1 MRGVFDFLGF
11 THPFISFRASSSQGV
26 AGIQVQAETSPG
38 GEHLQPCSPLSESQ
52 PSQNGQYLLGI
63 FTWS

>member
-1 MRGVFDFLGF
+1 MRGVFDLLGF
-11 THPFISFRASSSQGV
+11 THSFISLGASSSQGV
-26 AGIQVQAETSPG
+26 AGIQVQSETSPG
-38 GEHLQPCSPLSESQ
+38 GGHPQPCSLLSESQ

>member
-1 MRGVFDFLGF
+1 MRGVYDFLGF
-11 THPFISFRASSSQGV
+11 MHPFISLGASGSQGV
-26 AGIQVQAETSPG
+26 AGIQVQAETSPA
-38 GEHLQPCSPLSESQ
+38 GEHLQSCSPLSESQ